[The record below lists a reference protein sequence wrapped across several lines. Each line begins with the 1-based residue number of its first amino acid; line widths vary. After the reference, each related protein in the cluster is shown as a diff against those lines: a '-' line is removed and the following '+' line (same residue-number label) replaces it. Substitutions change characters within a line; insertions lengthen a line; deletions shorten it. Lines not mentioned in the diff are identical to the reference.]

1 MLGLFIAAVLSIVV
15 LALVLLLSDFD
26 LNQTRRI
33 ELQVRRDAG
42 RIRSKTLR
50 GWSAARIAGRYPSI
64 PIEQIHRV
72 RRDMARHIA
81 ADQEIRL
88 LKTLWSMKVAEA
100 DFEG

>member
-1 MLGLFIAAVLSIVV
+1 MGLFLAAVLSIVV
-15 LALVLLLSDFD
+15 LGLVLLMSDIN

-33 ELQVRRDAG
+33 ESQVRRDT
-42 RIRSKTLR
+42 RRVRSKTLR
-50 GWSAARIAGRYPSI
+50 GWSAARIARRYPAI

-72 RRDMARHIA
+72 RREMARHIA

-88 LKTLWSMKVAEA
+88 LKTLWSMNVAEA